1 MRSSSE
7 GRDQLELEANTCGAE
22 TGMGKEGKD
31 GKKKKSKEPKER
43 TRNEDETTSSA
54 LRSVSVKVL
63 REAPETSGCLLAC
76 FSDSPAPV
84 DLLDEG
90 ADPYK
95 FQCRQMGK
103 SGVRSLTGEKVMPSD
118 LLFLISWL

>member
-1 MRSSSE
+1 
-7 GRDQLELEANTCGAE
+7 
-22 TGMGKEGKD
+22 MGKEGKD
-31 GKKKKSKEPKER
+31 GKKKSKEPKER

-63 REAPETSGCLLAC
+63 REAPETSGCVLAC
-76 FSDSPAPV
+76 FSDSPAPA

-118 LLFLISWL
+118 LLCLISRLCSW

>member
-1 MRSSSE
+1 
-7 GRDQLELEANTCGAE
+7 
-22 TGMGKEGKD
+22 MGKEGKD
-31 GKKKKSKEPKER
+31 GKKKSKKER
-43 TRNEDETTSSA
+43 TRDEDETTASA

-76 FSDSPAPV
+76 FSDSPAPA

-103 SGVRSLTGEKVMPSD
+103 SGVRSLAGEKVMPSD
-118 LLFLISWL
+118 LLFLISRLYSW